1 MINVGFQCRP
11 SQPIDLWSRPP
22 FALLQSFSFF
32 LGGGGSA
39 SIIIIRQNRIFL
51 VRSVCVCVCSCSTSV
66 WDKSLLGCVNC
77 VCVRVLGCWCCCWD
91 YEGCSALV
99 GMRGELLG
107 HILGTPRRWEHQSV
121 TRAGLRGRKRC
132 RCSSND
138 LQLIAPHADTH
149 THTHNDSRACMHARK
164 HARIYLSTSYFASD
178 HFHPAGAHRLQRPR

>member
-1 MINVGFQCRP
+1 MWAFSAAPPNQLIYGADHRLLCCRAF
-11 SQPIDLWSRPP
+11 L
-22 FALLQSFSFF
+22 FF
-32 LGGGGSA
+32 WGGGDRHQSSLSDKIEYFWCA
-39 SIIIIRQNRIFL
+39 L
-51 VRSVCVCVCSCSTSV
+51 CVCVCVPVVLQCGIKVCSGVRTM
-66 WDKSLLGCVNC
+66 
-77 VCVRVLGCWCCCWD
+77 CVRVLGCWCCCWD

-149 THTHNDSRACMHARK
+149 THTHTDSRACMHARK